1 MVARLFLFLYCFGVS
16 ARLASREKRRR
27 PFDPALR
34 DFRMNRAAARFTRSR
49 TPRGVL
55 MLIEV
60 SLNGG
65 RTRAEHP
72 HVPCSPQE
80 MAAAAKEAVA
90 AGAGAAHFHVRAGD
104 GHETVDA
111 DDVARAVSA
120 VRAAIPG
127 IPFGVSTGLWMVR
140 DAQER
145 HEKVA
150 AWKTFPDFA
159 SVNFNEEGGIA
170 LAEMLLSKGMGVEA
184 GMGSVLATE
193 KFLES
198 GLAARCRWVLLEP
211 EQQETIAAVA
221 VVARIEEMLRN
232 AGIALPIILHGLNRT
247 AWELIDVA
255 ARRGYGT
262 RIGFEDV
269 LTLPDGGQ
277 AKSNAELVAEAMKRA
292 PSAATHAN
300 RRA

>member
-1 MVARLFLFLYCFGVS
+1 
-16 ARLASREKRRR
+16 
-27 PFDPALR
+27 
-34 DFRMNRAAARFTRSR
+34 
-49 TPRGVL
+49 

-80 MAAAAKEAVA
+80 MAVAAKEAVA
-90 AGAGAAHFHVRAGD
+90 AGAGAAHFHVRAAD
-104 GHETVDA
+104 GRESVDA
-111 DDVARAVSA
+111 DDVARAVLA
-120 VRAAIPG
+120 VRAAIPRT
-127 IPFGVSTGLWMVR
+127 PFGVSTGLWMVR
-140 DAQER
+140 DARER

-159 SVNFNEEGGIA
+159 SVNFNEEGGVA
-170 LAEMLLSKGMGVEA
+170 LAELLLSKGMGVEA

-211 EQQETIAAVA
+211 EQQEMTAALA
-221 VVARIEEMLRN
+221 VVEKIEALLQR

-247 AWELIDVA
+247 AWDFIEVA
-255 ARRGYGT
+255 AKRGYDT
-262 RIGFEDV
+262 RIGLEDV
-269 LTLPDGGQ
+269 LTLPDGSQ
-277 AKSNAELVAEAMKRA
+277 AKANGELVAEAVKRA
-292 PSAATHAN
+292 SWTAN
-300 RRA
+300 RGA

>member
-1 MVARLFLFLYCFGVS
+1 MLLGYFCFSIV
-16 ARLASREKRRR
+16 LA
-27 PFDPALR
+27 
-34 DFRMNRAAARFTRSR
+34 AAARCASEEF
-49 TPRGVL
+49 V

-72 HVPCSPQE
+72 NVPCSPHE
-80 MAAAAKEAVA
+80 MAAAAKESAA
-90 AGAGAAHFHVRAGD
+90 AGAGAVHFHVRAAD
-104 GHETVDA
+104 GRESVDA

-140 DAQER
+140 DARER
-145 HEKVA
+145 HNKVA
-150 AWKTFPDFA
+150 AWKTLPDFA

-170 LAEMLLSKGMGVEA
+170 LAELLLSEGVGVEA

-198 GLAARCRWVLLEP
+198 KLAARCRWLLVEP
-211 EQQETIAAVA
+211 EQQEMDEALE
-221 VVARIEEMLRN
+221 VVRKIERLLRG

-247 AWELIDVA
+247 AWDFIEVA
-255 ARRGYGT
+255 AQRGYGT

-269 LTLPDGGQ
+269 LTLPDGSQ
-277 AKSNAELVAEAMKRA
+277 ANANGELVAEAVKRA
-292 PSAATHAN
+292 HRAAAAN
-300 RRA
+300 RGA

>member
-1 MVARLFLFLYCFGVS
+1 
-16 ARLASREKRRR
+16 
-27 PFDPALR
+27 
-34 DFRMNRAAARFTRSR
+34 
-49 TPRGVL
+49 

-60 SLNGG
+60 SLNGR

-72 HVPCSPQE
+72 KLPRSPDE
-80 MAAAAKEAVA
+80 MAAAAKESVA
-90 AGAGAAHFHVRAGD
+90 AGAGAAHFHVRAAD
-104 GHETVDA
+104 GRESIDA

-170 LAEMLLSKGMGVEA
+170 IAGLLLSKGMGVEA

-198 GLAARCRWVLLEP
+198 NLAARCRWVLLEP
-211 EQQETIAAVA
+211 EQQEMDEALE
-221 VVARIEEMLRN
+221 VVGKVEALLRR

-247 AWELIDVA
+247 AWDFIEVA
-255 ARRGYGT
+255 AKRGYGT

-269 LTLPDGGQ
+269 LSLPDGSQ
-277 AKSNAELVAEAMKRA
+277 AKGNGELVAEAVKCAGRA
-292 PSAATHAN
+292 AAAN
-300 RRA
+300 RGASK

>member
-1 MVARLFLFLYCFGVS
+1 
-16 ARLASREKRRR
+16 
-27 PFDPALR
+27 
-34 DFRMNRAAARFTRSR
+34 
-49 TPRGVL
+49 

-72 HVPCSPQE
+72 NVPCSPQE
-80 MAAAAKEAVA
+80 LAAAAKDSVA
-90 AGAGAAHFHVRAGD
+90 AGAGAAHFHVRAAD
-104 GHETVDA
+104 GRETVDA

-127 IPFGVSTGLWMVR
+127 VPFGVSTGLWMVR
-140 DAQER
+140 DARER
-145 HEKVA
+145 HEKVT

-170 LAEMLLSKGMGVEA
+170 LAELLLAKGIGVEA

-198 GLAARCRWVLLEP
+198 KLASRCRWMLLEP
-211 EQQETIAAVA
+211 EHQEMGDALA
-221 VVARIEEMLRN
+221 VVEDIEARLKRASIT
-232 AGIALPIILHGLNRT
+232 LPIILHGLNRT
-247 AWELIDVA
+247 AWDFIEVA

-269 LTLPDGGQ
+269 LTLPDGSQ
-277 AKSNAELVAEAMKRA
+277 AKGNGDLVAEAVKLAGRA
-292 PSAATHAN
+292 SAAN
-300 RRA
+300 RGA